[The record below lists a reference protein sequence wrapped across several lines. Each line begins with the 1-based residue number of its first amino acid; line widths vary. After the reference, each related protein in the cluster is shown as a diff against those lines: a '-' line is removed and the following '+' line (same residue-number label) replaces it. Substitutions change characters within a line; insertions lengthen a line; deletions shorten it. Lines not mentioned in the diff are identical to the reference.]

1 MDENTKQNKL
11 EILAEKYGYQT
22 KTPNPKAQVYKTF
35 DKAYENDKS
44 TLKRISQTPTTGT
57 HQGTIGDIH
66 AEMAGIQLDLTELT
80 DEYGSLNLRFK
91 TLVGKDKIYN
101 IGDAAKLTLYGLI
114 GNKKAS
120 SKVKLEAVKRRGDAI
135 EYLVNRMGEVL
146 QDQYQKAIDA
156 KKRGEDLQ
164 VGNTAHMRQL
174 DRKLI
179 ESLKSGYYTAT
190 DHTAA
195 QKEIDKLNAEIAEI
209 DDTLKAYEKE
219 VNLAKAEN
227 NLEMIVKLTDEMSQV
242 LDIKHG
248 VLDGRLSAEGV
259 VLEIRRQILDSAEGV
274 QSAKGAIA
282 ASKVN
287 YQALSAL
294 IDSMTELEIKYK
306 HALEDMIPVFR
317 IQGAISGLG
326 TQALGM
332 KKALT
337 KTAEISQ
344 HLMEANVKLITC
356 LAAETF
362 ELLKNPLYSLET
374 AKAAEE
380 RISTYR
386 AQLNDLKMQ
395 WAQAQQDIDEVSKV
409 LSGFEV
415 EAHRTTPT

>member
-1 MDENTKQNKL
+1 MDENTKENKL
-11 EILAEKYGYQT
+11 ETLAAKYGYQA
-22 KTPNPKAQVYKTF
+22 KTPNSKVQVYKTF
-35 DKAYENDKS
+35 DKTYESDKT
-44 TLKRISQTPTTGT
+44 TLKRISRTPATEGYK
-57 HQGTIGDIH
+57 GSIGDLH
-66 AEMAGIQLDLTELT
+66 AEMAGIQLELTELT
-80 DEYGSLNLRFK
+80 DEYGELNVRFK
-91 TLVGKDKIYN
+91 TLVGKDKLY
-101 IGDAAKLTLYGLI
+101 GVSDVAKLALYGVI

-135 EYLVNRMGEVL
+135 EYLVNRMAEVL
-146 QDQYQKAIDA
+146 QDQYQRAIDA

-164 VGNTAHMRQL
+164 VGNTTHMRQL

-179 ESLKSGYYTAT
+179 ESLKSGYYTDA

-195 QKEIDKLNAEIAEI
+195 QKEVDNLNAELAEI
-209 DDTLKAYEKE
+209 DDTLRAYEKD

-227 NLEMIVKLTDEMSQV
+227 NLEKIVKLTDEMSQV

-248 VLDGRLSAEGV
+248 VLDGRLAADGV

-274 QSAKGAIA
+274 QSSKGAIA

-294 IDSMTELEIKYK
+294 IDSMTELQIKYK
-306 HALEDMIPVFR
+306 HAISDMIPVFK

-337 KTAEISQ
+337 RTAEISQ
-344 HLMEANVKLITC
+344 HLMETNVRLITC

-362 ELLKNPLYSLET
+362 ELLKNPLYDLET
-374 AKAAEE
+374 ARAAEE
-380 RISTYR
+380 RISSYR

-409 LSGFEV
+409 LSGPEV
-415 EAHRTTPT
+415 EAHRTTHT